1 MARFAALRMVFGFV
15 LGASFL
21 TSVGACGYVR
31 ITRTPMASLA
41 FAGAGVDKARG
52 AIVLLPGFGDRP
64 TTFEQ
69 QGFVTALKEAAPG
82 YDVYAADAHFGY
94 YRTGT
99 LIERLDTDV
108 IGPLRARGYKE
119 LWIAGTSLGGHGA
132 VGYAREHPDRIAGLM
147 LFAPYM
153 GPRGVVDEV
162 RRAGGLC
169 RYQGSEDPPK
179 DAETFARANLTW
191 LRRAVCEEKRVQVWL
206 AVGEA
211 DHLLAADRVLG
222 DALDPS
228 HVLVRPGGHGWKVW
242 TPAVAELGP
251 RAFAAT
257 TTGVISVGAAM
268 PPVSP
273 QAPR

>member
-1 MARFAALRMVFGFV
+1 
-15 LGASFL
+15 
-21 TSVGACGYVR
+21 
-31 ITRTPMASLA
+31 MASLA
-41 FAGAGVDKARG
+41 FASAGTDKARG

-69 QGFVTALKEAAPG
+69 QGFVAALKRAAPG

-108 IGPLRARGYKE
+108 IGPLRARGYTE

-132 VGYAREHPDRIAGLM
+132 VAYAREHPDRIAGLM

-153 GPRGVVDEV
+153 GPRGVVEEV

-169 RYQGSEDPPK
+169 RYQGSDDRPN
-179 DAETFARANLTW
+179 DAESFARANFAW
-191 LRRAVCEEKRVQVWL
+191 LRREACDDKTVTLWL
-206 AVGEA
+206 AVGDA
-211 DHLLAADRVLG
+211 DHLLVADRVLA

-228 HVLVRPGGHGWKVW
+228 HVLVLHGGHGWKVW
-242 TPAVAELGP
+242 TPAVTQLGP
-251 RAFAAT
+251 RAFARTAT
-257 TTGVISVGAAM
+257 SVMSVGTAIPAAQ
-268 PPVSP
+268 P
-273 QAPR
+273 